1 MTTTSAMPG
10 QSTVDQIFGTVLE
23 AQTWRNLLYLFLS
36 FPLGLVYFVVTITLL
51 SVGVGTIV
59 IVVGIP
65 ILILT
70 FALVHGFVSA
80 ERVLLWKLLGASVPS
95 PAPRPR
101 PTGLIDRM
109 ISYVGDAQLW
119 KGLVYVLLHFAFGV
133 ASFALVM
140 GLIPASLGLLT
151 APLTYSLVPYT
162 VGLERI
168 TTFDQA
174 VLCCSA
180 GAILGLLSLHLLN
193 LWAALWKRVG
203 TALLT

>member
-1 MTTTSAMPG
+1 MTTTGVMPT
-10 QSTVDQIFGTVLE
+10 QSTVDQIFGTVIE
-23 AQTWRNLLYLFLS
+23 GQTWRNLLYLFLS
-36 FPLGLVYFVVTITLL
+36 FPLGLVYFVLTITLL

-59 IVVGIP
+59 IVAGIP

-70 FALVHGFVSA
+70 FA
-80 ERVLLWKLLGASVPS
+80 
-95 PAPRPR
+95 PAPKRR
-101 PTGLIDRM
+101 PTSLIDRM
-109 ISYVGDAQLW
+109 MSYLGDAHLW
-119 KGLVYVLLHFAFGV
+119 KGLVYLLLHFAFGV

-151 APLTYSLVPYT
+151 APLTYQLLPMT
-162 VGLERI
+162 VGMERI

>member
-1 MTTTSAMPG
+1 MTTTSAMPT

-23 AQTWRNLLYLFLS
+23 GRTWRNLLYLFLS

-51 SVGVGTIV
+51 SIGVGTIV
-59 IVVGIP
+59 IVAGIP
-65 ILILT
+65 ILIIT
-70 FALVHGFVSA
+70 FTLVRAFVA
-80 ERVLLWKLLGASVPS
+80 GERVLLWKLLGASIPAPS
-95 PAPRPR
+95 PRRRP
-101 PTGLIDRM
+101 PGLIDRM
-109 ISYVGDAQLW
+109 MSYLGDAHLW
-119 KGLVYVLLHFAFGV
+119 KGLVYLLLHFAFGV

-151 APLTYSLVPYT
+151 MPLTYQLAPMT

-168 TTFDQA
+168 TTLDQA

-180 GAILGLLSLHLLN
+180 GAILALLSLHLLN

>member
-1 MTTTSAMPG
+1 MTTTTAMPA

-23 AQTWRNLLYLFLS
+23 GQTWRNLLYLFLS
-36 FPLGLVYFVVTITLL
+36 FPLGLVYFVLTVTLL

-65 ILILT
+65 ILVVT
-70 FALVHGFVSA
+70 FALVRGFVAA
-80 ERVLLWKLLGASVPS
+80 ERALLWKLLGVSIPA
-95 PAPRPR
+95 PAPRAR
-101 PTGLIDRM
+101 PTGLIERM
-109 ISYVGDAQLW
+109 MSYLGDAHLW
-119 KGLVYVLLHFAFGV
+119 KGLVYLLLHFVFGV

-140 GLIPASLGLLT
+140 GLIPASVGLLT
-151 APLTYSLVPYT
+151 MPLTYQLVPMT

-168 TTFDQA
+168 TTLDQA

-193 LWAALWKRVG
+193 LWAALWKRIG
-203 TALLT
+203 AALLT

>member
-1 MTTTSAMPG
+1 MTTTDVMPAK
-10 QSTVDQIFGTVLE
+10 STVDQIFGTILE
-23 AQTWRNLLYLFLS
+23 GQTWRNLLYLLLS

-51 SVGVGTIV
+51 SVGIGTAV

-65 ILILT
+65 ILIIAFT
-70 FALVHGFVSA
+70 LVRAFVA
-80 ERVLLWKLLGASVPS
+80 GERALLWKLLGSYI
-95 PAPRPR
+95 PAPAARPR

-109 ISYVGDAQLW
+109 MSYLGDAQLW
-119 KGLVYVLLHFAFGV
+119 KGLVYLLLHFPFGV
-133 ASFALVM
+133 VSFGLVVS
-140 GLIPASLGLLT
+140 LIPVSLGLLT
-151 APLTYSLVPYT
+151 APLTYSVIPYT

-193 LWAALWKRVG
+193 LWAAFWKKIG